1 MNKATLTGAMLG
13 GLLMAMPLVQAQTP
27 GPADPIDEQGPA
39 LSPPLDGGPGSSG
52 EDPRRRG
59 EDRGRE
65 GLPPDTDH
73 DGVPDADMPGT
84 EQLPGEDLDRKM
96 DLDMEQS

>member
-1 MNKATLTGAMLG
+1 MNKATLTGALLG
-13 GLLMAMPLVQAQTP
+13 GLLMAISLVQAQTP

-39 LSPPLDGGPGSSG
+39 LSPQLDGVPVSSG

-73 DGVPDADMPGT
+73 DGVPDSDRPGT
-84 EQLPGEDLDRKM
+84 DHLPGEDLDREM
-96 DLDMEQS
+96 DLDME

>member
-73 DGVPDADMPGT
+73 DGGFHHSFNSLRWMVSTLSKASCN
-84 EQLPGEDLDRKM
+84 RFV
-96 DLDMEQS
+96 